1 MTRRWIYCT
10 AYIALAVVLLSGVVW
25 ADTQPTGKAGAFPG
39 GHLKFSYRTET
50 GSAGMAETTTTEI
63 TPTGDG
69 RYQVVTTTTQSSS
82 KDEIRLSFFGISL
95 KWLGLYRSNDTG
107 GTLDITPLDA
117 FATMVLEP
125 HKTYMLPDGG
135 KLQTGDR
142 VTIAGLS
149 GIEGVY
155 TRADVTGVAITVVLA
170 DDLFVRQFLPFPLR
184 VELQYTQPADTT
196 SGEGSPI
203 QSTYVSGT
211 IELVEYTWIHDEGDT
226 P

>member
-1 MTRRWIYCT
+1 MS
-10 AYIALAVVLLSGVVW
+10 LAVVLMSSSVW
-25 ADTQPTGKAGAFPG
+25 ANSQPTGKSGAFPG
-39 GHLKFSYRTET
+39 GHLRFSYRTET
-50 GSAGMAETTTTEI
+50 GSAGIAETTTTEI

-69 RYQVVTTTTQSSS
+69 RYQVVTTTEQSTAS
-82 KDEIRLSFFGISL
+82 DEIRLGFFGVSF
-95 KWLGLYRSNDTG
+95 KWLGLYSSEDTN
-107 GTLDITPLDA
+107 GTFDISPLDA

-155 TRADVTGVAITVVLA
+155 TRADVAGVTITVVLA

-184 VELQYTQPADTT
+184 VQLQYTQPADTT
-196 SGEGSPI
+196 GGGTAI
-203 QSTYVSGT
+203 QSTYLSGT
-211 IELVEYTWIHDEGDT
+211 IELIEYTWIHDEGDT

>member
-1 MTRRWIYCT
+1 MIRQWIHFAIYT
-10 AYIALAVVLLSGVVW
+10 ALAVVFLSGAVW
-25 ADTQPTGKAGAFPG
+25 ADTKPAGKTPYPG
-39 GHLKFSYRTET
+39 GHLRFAYRTVT

-63 TPTGDG
+63 TPTEDG
-69 RYQVVTTTTQSSS
+69 RYQVVTTTKQSAAS
-82 KDEIRLSFFGISL
+82 DEIRLGFFGTSL
-95 KWLGLYRSNDTG
+95 KWLGLYVSEDTSDK
-107 GTLDITPLDA
+107 LDLSPLDA

-149 GIEGVY
+149 GIECVY
-155 TRADVTGVAITVVLA
+155 TRADVEGVTITVVLA

-184 VELQYTQPADTT
+184 VQLQYTHPTT
-196 SGEGSPI
+196 SPTDDNPI
-203 QSTYVSGT
+203 QSSYVSGT
-211 IELVEYTWIHDEGDT
+211 IELIEYTWISEEGDT